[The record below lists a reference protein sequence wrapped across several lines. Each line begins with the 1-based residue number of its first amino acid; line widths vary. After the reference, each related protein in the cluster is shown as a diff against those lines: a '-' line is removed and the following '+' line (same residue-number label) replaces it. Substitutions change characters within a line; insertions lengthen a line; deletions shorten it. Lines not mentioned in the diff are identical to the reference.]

1 MVGSDRKTAQERFKE
16 RRSLRSMCEFGERV
30 MFRIPRARNMGEPAE
45 RQGSQ
50 ECGLAWS
57 EDVRKLLL
65 GPKKNYHHVVHS
77 QQNANKRKME
87 GSCQSD
93 VRHFLKAIR
102 TTRAA
107 TDNASGSTS
116 TTA

>member
-1 MVGSDRKTAQERFKE
+1 MTCLMRRMVGSDRKTAQERIKE

-57 EDVRKLLL
+57 EEMRKLLL
-65 GPKKNYHHVVHS
+65 GPRKINHHVEHS
-77 QQNANKRKME
+77 QENANKRKME
-87 GSCQSD
+87 LG
-93 VRHFLKAIR
+93 V
-102 TTRAA
+102 
-107 TDNASGSTS
+107 ASQMSGTS
-116 TTA
+116 